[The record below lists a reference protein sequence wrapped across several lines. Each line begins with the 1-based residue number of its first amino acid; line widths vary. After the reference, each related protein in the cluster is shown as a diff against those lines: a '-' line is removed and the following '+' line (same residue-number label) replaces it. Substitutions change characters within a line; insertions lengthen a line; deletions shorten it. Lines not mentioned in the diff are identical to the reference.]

1 MRKVPPRNPK
11 PISLRILNIVLS
23 RRLIMKS
30 SDSVSPTSNAVRSGV
45 TLLEL
50 MIVLVILA
58 GALAI
63 AWPSLQRP
71 LNRVRLDEAS
81 QTIREAI
88 DESRQKAIS
97 CNKSMLIRLR
107 KGDHEV
113 QTGSIESF
121 AEEIENGG
129 TRAMS
134 SLSDSRTSASTGS
147 SSNPKAIEPQIWK
160 LPDDVVVVNVESG
173 EPTQSS
179 QDLALSSDRSSSD
192 PEREPPSIE
201 SREGDSSDGT
211 DRSTSDLDEV
221 PSAEESQTEWWVP
234 LDAQGIGMDAKITLK
249 DKVTNKS
256 IYVSYSAATGSLE
269 ISR

>member
-1 MRKVPPRNPK
+1 
-11 PISLRILNIVLS
+11 
-23 RRLIMKS
+23 MKS
-30 SDSVSPTSNAVRSGV
+30 TDSVSPTTNAARRGV

-113 QTGSIESF
+113 LTGSIESF
-121 AEEIENGG
+121 AEEMENGG
-129 TRAMS
+129 TSSMS
-134 SLSDSRTSASTGS
+134 GLSDSRSSASTGS

-160 LPDDVVVVNVESG
+160 LPEDVVVVNVESG
-173 EPTQSS
+173 EPTPSS
-179 QDLALSSDRSSSD
+179 QVLALSSDGSSSD
-192 PEREPPSIE
+192 SDRAASSSENR
-201 SREGDSSDGT
+201 DSVSSVGT
-211 DRSTSDLDEV
+211 DRSTSELDEV

-256 IYVSYSAATGSLE
+256 IYVSYSASTGSLE

>member
-1 MRKVPPRNPK
+1 
-11 PISLRILNIVLS
+11 
-23 RRLIMKS
+23 MKS
-30 SDSVSPTSNAVRSGV
+30 SDSISPTSNAVQSGV

-50 MIVLVILA
+50 MIVLIILA

-134 SLSDSRTSASTGS
+134 SLSDSRASASSGS
-147 SSNPKAIEPQIWK
+147 LSNPKAIEPQIWK
-160 LPDDVVVVNVESG
+160 LPDDIVVVNVESG

-179 QDLALSSDRSSSD
+179 QDLELSSDRSSSD
-192 PEREPPSIE
+192 SDSDRESSSIE
-201 SREGDSSDGT
+201 SREGDSSAGKG
-211 DRSTSDLDEV
+211 RSASDLDEV

-249 DKVTNKS
+249 DKVTKKS
-256 IYVSYSAATGSLE
+256 IYVSYSASTGSLE